1 MGFHAHN
8 PAVHETPVYLAKKVV
23 DTEYRKHRC
32 KDAGGKCMNGIIGMS
47 FQETPQGLRVRVK
60 KSSNNSVAGKI
71 KKRLPYNFKQLS
83 NQIMQAKTADA
94 ARPVVTKMQT
104 KLSWLYKKLRSGEY
118 GDSEVAAA
126 IIHAAALERIAKRK
140 VRHLEEEEAAEN
152 GSGVANS
159 PGEEE
164 ELFGKEELSDALE
177 EREDISE
184 EMMKQILE
192 DIEELEQELS
202 EDMLSEVQD
211 MIAYAGKD
219 LTEDQIDE
227 LKRKHRN
234 DEERQLIRA
243 DMKYLKALF
252 DRLEQE
258 KRQNSTGTF
267 SGNDQNSSEAFSFSV
282 DCVPEV
288 ELADFDV
295 GDNMDVFV

>member
-1 MGFHAHN
+1 
-8 PAVHETPVYLAKKVV
+8 
-23 DTEYRKHRC
+23 
-32 KDAGGKCMNGIIGMS
+32 MNGIIGMS
-47 FQETPQGLRVRVK
+47 FQETPQGLRVHVK
-60 KSSNNSVAGKI
+60 KSSNNSTSGKI

-152 GSGVANS
+152 GSGVS
-159 PGEEE
+159 STPEEE
-164 ELFGKEELSDALE
+164 GLFGEEELSDSLE

-184 EMMKQILE
+184 EMMEQILE

-258 KRQNSTGTF
+258 KRQNSAGTF
-267 SGNDQNSSEAFSFSV
+267 SGNDQNSSEAFSFLV